1 MKLRRK
7 TKTGESKKPLYM
19 TMLYMGAGDINEE
32 PGAMGDTAFF
42 CSLVVYSGDGG
53 GISSLIFVIS

>member
-1 MKLRRK
+1 
-7 TKTGESKKPLYM
+7 
-19 TMLYMGAGDINEE
+19 MGAGDINEE